1 LPRDEYNYNSTRFI
15 QLRME
20 VGGTSVKNKNKSST
34 VGKPLLYI
42 AQVSMELA
50 APKIKRIILTNFE
63 NEDRKERSNRNE
75 NAVSSA
81 VEEVIEQ
88 QEEQQEEQVEEK
100 IEEEEQVQEQQEPV
114 RTVPYNKSFK
124 DMNNDEK
131 IHFLLNRPHYIPKVR
146 CRIKTATVS
155 YIGSIISYRNGI
167 VSIMPQ
173 NSMRDIKLSI
183 DDIQSIS
190 MAGF

>member
-1 LPRDEYNYNSTRFI
+1 
-15 QLRME
+15 M
-20 VGGTSVKNKNKSST
+20 KNKNKSST

-42 AQVSMELA
+42 TQVSLELA

-63 NEDRKERSNRNE
+63 NEDQKEKSNGHE
-75 NAVSSA
+75 NIVSSA

-88 QEEQQEEQVEEK
+88 EQQEEQQVEEK
-100 IEEEEQVQEQQEPV
+100 IEEEKEEHIEQEEQEPEPV

-124 DMNNDEK
+124 DMDNDEK

-155 YIGSIISYRNGI
+155 YVGSIISYRNGI

-173 NSMRDIKLSI
+173 NSMRDIRLSI

>member
-1 LPRDEYNYNSTRFI
+1 
-15 QLRME
+15 ME

-42 AQVSMELA
+42 AQVNLELA

-63 NEDRKERSNRNE
+63 DEDQKEQSNRNE
-75 NAVSSA
+75 SIVSSA
-81 VEEVIEQ
+81 VEEVVEQ
-88 QEEQQEEQVEEK
+88 EKQEPREEPKVEVEEK
-100 IEEEEQVQEQQEPV
+100 VEEEQV

-124 DMNNDEK
+124 DMNNEEK
-131 IHFLLNRPHYIPKVR
+131 IHFLLNRPHYIPKIR
-146 CRIKTATVS
+146 CRIRTTTVS

-167 VSIMPQ
+167 VSIMPP
-173 NSMRDIKLSI
+173 NSMRDIRLSI
-183 DDIQSIS
+183 EDIKSID

>member
-1 LPRDEYNYNSTRFI
+1 
-15 QLRME
+15 ME

-42 AQVSMELA
+42 AQVSLELT
-50 APKIKRIILTNFE
+50 APKIKRIILTNFG
-63 NEDRKERSNRNE
+63 NEDQKEQSNRNE
-75 NAVSSA
+75 NIVSSA
-81 VEEVIEQ
+81 VEEVTEQEQ
-88 QEEQQEEQVEEK
+88 QEEQQVEEK
-100 IEEEEQVQEQQEPV
+100 IEEEKKEAHAEQEQQEQV

-155 YIGSIISYRNGI
+155 YVGSIISYRNGI

-173 NSMRDIKLSI
+173 NSMRDIRLSI

>member
-1 LPRDEYNYNSTRFI
+1 
-15 QLRME
+15 ME

-42 AQVSMELA
+42 AQVSLELT

-63 NEDRKERSNRNE
+63 NEDQKEQSNRNE
-75 NAVSSA
+75 NIVSSA
-81 VEEVIEQ
+81 VEEVTEQEQ
-88 QEEQQEEQVEEK
+88 QEEQQVEEK
-100 IEEEEQVQEQQEPV
+100 IEEEEKEAHAEQEQQEQQEQV

-155 YIGSIISYRNGI
+155 YVGSIISYRNGI

-173 NSMRDIKLSI
+173 NSMRDIRLSI

>member
-1 LPRDEYNYNSTRFI
+1 
-15 QLRME
+15 ME

-42 AQVSMELA
+42 AQVNLELV

-63 NEDRKERSNRNE
+63 DEDRKEKSNGNE
-75 NAVSSA
+75 NVVSSA
-81 VEEVIEQ
+81 VEEVLE
-88 QEEQQEEQVEEK
+88 QEEQQIEEGK
-100 IEEEEQVQEQQEPV
+100 IEEEEQEKQQEQEEQEQV

-124 DMNNDEK
+124 DMNNEEK
-131 IHFLLNRPHYIPKVR
+131 IHFLLNRPHYIPKIR
-146 CRIKTATVS
+146 CRIRTTTVS

-167 VSIMPQ
+167 VSIMPP
-173 NSMRDIKLSI
+173 NSMRDVRLSI
-183 DDIQSIS
+183 EDIKSID

>member
-1 LPRDEYNYNSTRFI
+1 
-15 QLRME
+15 ME

-42 AQVSMELA
+42 TQVSLELT

-63 NEDRKERSNRNE
+63 NEDQKEQSDRQE
-75 NAVSSA
+75 NIVSSA
-81 VEEVIEQ
+81 VEEVIEHEQ
-88 QEEQQEEQVEEK
+88 QEEQQVEEK
-100 IEEEEQVQEQQEPV
+100 IEEEEKEEHAEQEEKEEQEPEPEPV

-155 YIGSIISYRNGI
+155 YIGSIMSYRNGI

-173 NSMRDIKLSI
+173 NSMRDIRLSI

>member
-1 LPRDEYNYNSTRFI
+1 
-15 QLRME
+15 ME

-42 AQVSMELA
+42 AQVNLELA

-63 NEDRKERSNRNE
+63 NEDRKEESNRNE
-75 NAVSSA
+75 NIVSSA

-88 QEEQQEEQVEEK
+88 QEEQQVEEK
-100 IEEEEQVQEQQEPV
+100 IEEEEQVQEQQEQKEQHEPV

-124 DMNNDEK
+124 DMNNEEK
-131 IHFLLNRPHYIPKVR
+131 IHFLLNRPHYIPKIR

-155 YIGSIISYRNGI
+155 YVGSIISYRNGI
-167 VSIMPQ
+167 VAIMPP

-183 DDIQSIS
+183 DDVQSIS

>member
-1 LPRDEYNYNSTRFI
+1 
-15 QLRME
+15 ME

-42 AQVSMELA
+42 TQVSLELA

-63 NEDRKERSNRNE
+63 NEDQKEQSNRHE
-75 NAVSSA
+75 NIVSGA
-81 VEEVIEQ
+81 VEEVTEQEQ
-88 QEEQQEEQVEEK
+88 QEEQQGEEK
-100 IEEEEQVQEQQEPV
+100 IEEEKEEHIEQEEQEPEPV

-155 YIGSIISYRNGI
+155 YVGSIISYRHGI

-173 NSMRDIKLSI
+173 NSMRDIRLSI

>member
-1 LPRDEYNYNSTRFI
+1 
-15 QLRME
+15 ME

-42 AQVSMELA
+42 AQVNLELA

-63 NEDRKERSNRNE
+63 NEDQKEKSNRKENV
-75 NAVSSA
+75 VSSA

-88 QEEQQEEQVEEK
+88 KQQEEQQVEGKIEHEEQ
-100 IEEEEQVQEQQEPV
+100 EEQEEHEEQV
-114 RTVPYNKSFK
+114 RTVPHNKSFK
-124 DMNNDEK
+124 DMNKEEK
-131 IHFLLNRPHYIPKVR
+131 IHFLLNRPHYIPKIR
-146 CRIKTATVS
+146 CRIKTTTIS

-167 VSIMPQ
+167 VSIMPP
-173 NSMRDIKLSI
+173 NSMRDVRLSI
-183 DDIQSIS
+183 EDIKSID

>member
-1 LPRDEYNYNSTRFI
+1 
-15 QLRME
+15 ME

-42 AQVSMELA
+42 AQVNLELA

-63 NEDRKERSNRNE
+63 NEDRKEESNRNE
-75 NAVSSA
+75 NIVSSA

-88 QEEQQEEQVEEK
+88 QEEQQVEEK
-100 IEEEEQVQEQQEPV
+100 IEEEEQVQEQQEQQEPV

-124 DMNNDEK
+124 DMNNEEK
-131 IHFLLNRPHYIPKVR
+131 IHFLLNRPHYIPKIR

-155 YIGSIISYRNGI
+155 YVGSIISYRNGI
-167 VSIMPQ
+167 VAIMPP

>member
-1 LPRDEYNYNSTRFI
+1 
-15 QLRME
+15 ME

-42 AQVSMELA
+42 AQVNLELA

-63 NEDRKERSNRNE
+63 NEDRKEESNRNE
-75 NAVSSA
+75 NIVSSA

-88 QEEQQEEQVEEK
+88 QEEQQVEEK
-100 IEEEEQVQEQQEPV
+100 IEEEEQVQEQQEQKEQHEPV

-124 DMNNDEK
+124 DMNNEEK
-131 IHFLLNRPHYIPKVR
+131 IHFLLNRPHYIPKIR

-155 YIGSIISYRNGI
+155 YVGSIISYRNGI
-167 VSIMPQ
+167 VAIMPP

>member
-1 LPRDEYNYNSTRFI
+1 
-15 QLRME
+15 ME

-42 AQVSMELA
+42 AQVSLELA

-63 NEDRKERSNRNE
+63 NENQKEQSNGQE
-75 NAVSSA
+75 NIVSSA

-88 QEEQQEEQVEEK
+88 EQQEEQQVEEK
-100 IEEEEQVQEQQEPV
+100 IEEEVKEEQAEQEQQEPV

-173 NSMRDIKLSI
+173 NSMRDIRLSI

>member
-1 LPRDEYNYNSTRFI
+1 
-15 QLRME
+15 ME

-42 AQVSMELA
+42 AQVNLELA

-63 NEDRKERSNRNE
+63 DEDQKEQSNRNE
-75 NAVSSA
+75 SIVSSA
-81 VEEVIEQ
+81 VEEVVEQ
-88 QEEQQEEQVEEK
+88 EKQEPREEPKVEVEEK
-100 IEEEEQVQEQQEPV
+100 VEEEEEQV

-124 DMNNDEK
+124 DMNNEEK

-146 CRIKTATVS
+146 CRIRTTTVS

-167 VSIMPQ
+167 VSIMPP
-173 NSMRDIKLSI
+173 NSMRDIRLSI
-183 DDIQSIS
+183 EDIKSID

>member
-1 LPRDEYNYNSTRFI
+1 
-15 QLRME
+15 ME

-42 AQVSMELA
+42 AQVSLELA

-63 NEDRKERSNRNE
+63 NEDQKEESNRNE
-75 NAVSSA
+75 NVVSSA
-81 VEEVIEQ
+81 VEEVIEEQ
-88 QEEQQEEQVEEK
+88 QEQQEEQVEEK

-124 DMNNDEK
+124 DMNNEEK

-155 YIGSIISYRNGI
+155 YVGSIISYRNGI
-167 VSIMPQ
+167 VAIMPP

-183 DDIQSIS
+183 DDNQSIS

>member
-1 LPRDEYNYNSTRFI
+1 
-15 QLRME
+15 ME

-42 AQVSMELA
+42 AQVSLELA

-63 NEDRKERSNRNE
+63 NEDRKEESNRNE
-75 NAVSSA
+75 NVVSSA

-88 QEEQQEEQVEEK
+88 EEQQEEQEEEQVEEK
-100 IEEEEQVQEQQEPV
+100 TEEEEQVQEQHEPV

-124 DMNNDEK
+124 DMNNEEK

-146 CRIKTATVS
+146 CRIKTATIS
-155 YIGSIISYRNGI
+155 YVGSIISYRNGI
-167 VSIMPQ
+167 VAIMPP
-173 NSMRDIKLSI
+173 NSMRDIKLPI

>member
-1 LPRDEYNYNSTRFI
+1 
-15 QLRME
+15 ME

-42 AQVSMELA
+42 AQVNLELA

-63 NEDRKERSNRNE
+63 NEDRKEESDRNE
-75 NAVSSA
+75 NIVSSA

-88 QEEQQEEQVEEK
+88 QEEQQEEQQVEEK
-100 IEEEEQVQEQQEPV
+100 MEGAEQVQEQKEQQEPV

-124 DMNNDEK
+124 DMNNEEK
-131 IHFLLNRPHYIPKVR
+131 IHFLLNRPHYIPKIR

-155 YIGSIISYRNGI
+155 YVGSIISYRNGI
-167 VSIMPQ
+167 VAIMPP

>member
-1 LPRDEYNYNSTRFI
+1 
-15 QLRME
+15 ME

-42 AQVSMELA
+42 AQVSLELA

-63 NEDRKERSNRNE
+63 NEDQKEQSNRNE
-75 NAVSSA
+75 NIVSSA
-81 VEEVIEQ
+81 VEEVTEQEQ
-88 QEEQQEEQVEEK
+88 QEEQQVEEK
-100 IEEEEQVQEQQEPV
+100 IEEEKEEHIEQEEQEPEPV

-155 YIGSIISYRNGI
+155 YVGSIISYRNGI

-173 NSMRDIKLSI
+173 NSMRDIRLSI

>member
-1 LPRDEYNYNSTRFI
+1 
-15 QLRME
+15 ME

-42 AQVSMELA
+42 AQVNLELA

-81 VEEVIEQ
+81 VEEVIEQQ

>member
-1 LPRDEYNYNSTRFI
+1 
-15 QLRME
+15 ME

-42 AQVSMELA
+42 AQVSLELT
-50 APKIKRIILTNFE
+50 APKIKRIILTNFG
-63 NEDRKERSNRNE
+63 NEDQKEQSNRNE
-75 NAVSSA
+75 NIVSSA
-81 VEEVIEQ
+81 VEEVTEQEQ
-88 QEEQQEEQVEEK
+88 QEEQQVEEK
-100 IEEEEQVQEQQEPV
+100 IEEEKKEAHAEQEQQEQKEPV

-155 YIGSIISYRNGI
+155 YVGSIISYRNGI

-173 NSMRDIKLSI
+173 NSMRDIRLSI

>member
-1 LPRDEYNYNSTRFI
+1 
-15 QLRME
+15 ME

-42 AQVSMELA
+42 AQVSLELA

-63 NEDRKERSNRNE
+63 NEDRKEERNRNE
-75 NAVSSA
+75 NVVSSA

-88 QEEQQEEQVEEK
+88 QEQQEQQEEEQQEEQVEEK

-124 DMNNDEK
+124 DMNNEEK

-155 YIGSIISYRNGI
+155 YVGSIISYRNGI
-167 VSIMPQ
+167 VAIMPP

-183 DDIQSIS
+183 EDIQSIS

>member
-1 LPRDEYNYNSTRFI
+1 
-15 QLRME
+15 M
-20 VGGTSVKNKNKSST
+20 KNKNKSST

-42 AQVSMELA
+42 AQVSLELA

-63 NEDRKERSNRNE
+63 NEDQKEESNRNE
-75 NAVSSA
+75 NVVSSA
-81 VEEVIEQ
+81 VEEVIE
-88 QEEQQEEQVEEK
+88 EQQEQKEQQVEEK
-100 IEEEEQVQEQQEPV
+100 IEEEEELEQKQKEPV

-124 DMNNDEK
+124 DMNNEEK

-155 YIGSIISYRNGI
+155 YVGSIISYRNGI
-167 VSIMPQ
+167 VAIMPP
-173 NSMRDIKLSI
+173 NSMRDIRLSI
-183 DDIQSIS
+183 EEIKSID

>member
-1 LPRDEYNYNSTRFI
+1 
-15 QLRME
+15 ME

-42 AQVSMELA
+42 AQVSLELA

-63 NEDRKERSNRNE
+63 NEDQKEESNRNE
-75 NAVSSA
+75 NVVSSA

-88 QEEQQEEQVEEK
+88 EEQQQEQEEQVEEK
-100 IEEEEQVQEQQEPV
+100 TEEEEQVQEQHEPV

-124 DMNNDEK
+124 DMNNEEK

-155 YIGSIISYRNGI
+155 YVGSIISYRNGI
-167 VSIMPQ
+167 VAIMPP
-173 NSMRDIKLSI
+173 NSMRDIRLSI
-183 DDIQSIS
+183 EEIKSID

>member
-1 LPRDEYNYNSTRFI
+1 
-15 QLRME
+15 M
-20 VGGTSVKNKNKSST
+20 KNKNKSST

-42 AQVSMELA
+42 TQVSLELT

-63 NEDRKERSNRNE
+63 NEDQKEQSDRQE
-75 NAVSSA
+75 NIVSSA

-88 QEEQQEEQVEEK
+88 EQQEEQQVEEK
-100 IEEEEQVQEQQEPV
+100 IEEEKEEHAEQEEQEPV

-124 DMNNDEK
+124 DMNNDER

-155 YIGSIISYRNGI
+155 YIGSIMSYRNGI

>member
-1 LPRDEYNYNSTRFI
+1 
-15 QLRME
+15 ME

-42 AQVSMELA
+42 AQVSLELA

-63 NEDRKERSNRNE
+63 NEDQKEQSNRQE
-75 NAVSSA
+75 NIVSGA

-88 QEEQQEEQVEEK
+88 EQQEEQQVEEK
-100 IEEEEQVQEQQEPV
+100 IEEEKEEHAEQEEQEQQEQQEPV

-146 CRIKTATVS
+146 CRIKTTTAS
-155 YIGSIISYRNGI
+155 YVGSIISYRNGI

-173 NSMRDIKLSI
+173 NSMRDIRLSI

>member
-1 LPRDEYNYNSTRFI
+1 
-15 QLRME
+15 ME

-42 AQVSMELA
+42 AQVNLELA

-63 NEDRKERSNRNE
+63 NEDRKEESNRNE
-75 NAVSSA
+75 NVVSSA

-88 QEEQQEEQVEEK
+88 QEEQRV
-100 IEEEEQVQEQQEPV
+100 EEEQVQEQKEQKEQQEPV
-114 RTVPYNKSFK
+114 RTIPYNKSFK
-124 DMNNDEK
+124 DMNNEEK

-167 VSIMPQ
+167 VAIMPP
-173 NSMRDIKLSI
+173 NSMRDIRVAIEEIKSI
-183 DDIQSIS
+183 D

>member
-1 LPRDEYNYNSTRFI
+1 
-15 QLRME
+15 M
-20 VGGTSVKNKNKSST
+20 KNKNKSST

-42 AQVSMELA
+42 AQVSLELA

-63 NEDRKERSNRNE
+63 NEDRKEESNRNE
-75 NAVSSA
+75 NVVSSA

-88 QEEQQEEQVEEK
+88 EEQQQEQEEQQQEQEEQVEEK
-100 IEEEEQVQEQQEPV
+100 TEEEEQVQEQHEPV

-124 DMNNDEK
+124 DMNNEEK

-146 CRIKTATVS
+146 CRIKTATIS
-155 YIGSIISYRNGI
+155 YVGSIISYRNGI
-167 VSIMPQ
+167 VAIMPP
-173 NSMRDIKLSI
+173 NSMRDIRLSI
-183 DDIQSIS
+183 EEIKSID

>member
-1 LPRDEYNYNSTRFI
+1 
-15 QLRME
+15 ME

-42 AQVSMELA
+42 AQVSLELA

-63 NEDRKERSNRNE
+63 NEDRKEESNRDE
-75 NAVSSA
+75 NVVSSA

-88 QEEQQEEQVEEK
+88 EQEQEQQEEQQVEGK
-100 IEEEEQVQEQQEPV
+100 IEEEEQVQEQQEQESEPV

-124 DMNNDEK
+124 DMNNEEK

-155 YIGSIISYRNGI
+155 YVGSIISYRNGI
-167 VSIMPQ
+167 VAIMPP

-183 DDIQSIS
+183 EDIQSIS

>member
-1 LPRDEYNYNSTRFI
+1 
-15 QLRME
+15 ME

-42 AQVSMELA
+42 AQVSLELA

-63 NEDRKERSNRNE
+63 NEDRKEESNRNE
-75 NAVSSA
+75 NVVSSA
-81 VEEVIEQ
+81 VEEVIE

-100 IEEEEQVQEQQEPV
+100 TEEEEQVQEQHEPM

-124 DMNNDEK
+124 DMNNEEK

-146 CRIKTATVS
+146 CRIKTATIS
-155 YIGSIISYRNGI
+155 YVGSIISYRNGI
-167 VSIMPQ
+167 VAIMPP
-173 NSMRDIKLSI
+173 NSMRDIRLSI
-183 DDIQSIS
+183 EEIKSID

>member
-1 LPRDEYNYNSTRFI
+1 
-15 QLRME
+15 ME

-42 AQVSMELA
+42 AQVNLELA
-50 APKIKRIILTNFE
+50 TPKIKRIILTNFE
-63 NEDRKERSNRNE
+63 NEGQNEKSNRNE
-75 NAVSSA
+75 NIVSSA
-81 VEEVIEQ
+81 VEEVVEQ
-88 QEEQQEEQVEEK
+88 EKQEPREEPQVEVEEK
-100 IEEEEQVQEQQEPV
+100 VEEEQV

-124 DMNNDEK
+124 DMNNEEK

-146 CRIKTATVS
+146 CRIRTTTVS

-167 VSIMPQ
+167 VSIMPP
-173 NSMRDIKLSI
+173 NSMRDIRLSI
-183 DDIQSIS
+183 EDIKSID

>member
-1 LPRDEYNYNSTRFI
+1 
-15 QLRME
+15 ME

-42 AQVSMELA
+42 AQVSLELA

-63 NEDRKERSNRNE
+63 NEERNRSE
-75 NAVSSA
+75 NVVSSA

-88 QEEQQEEQVEEK
+88 QEQQEQQEEQVEEKIEEK

-124 DMNNDEK
+124 DMNNEEK

-155 YIGSIISYRNGI
+155 YVGSIISYRNGI
-167 VSIMPQ
+167 VAIMPP

-183 DDIQSIS
+183 EDIQSIS

>member
-1 LPRDEYNYNSTRFI
+1 
-15 QLRME
+15 ME

-42 AQVSMELA
+42 AQVSLELA

-63 NEDRKERSNRNE
+63 NEDQKEESNRNE
-75 NAVSSA
+75 NVVSSA
-81 VEEVIEQ
+81 VEEVIEE
-88 QEEQQEEQVEEK
+88 QEEQQVEEK
-100 IEEEEQVQEQQEPV
+100 IEEEEELEQKQKEPV

-124 DMNNDEK
+124 NMNNEEK

-146 CRIKTATVS
+146 CRIKTATIS
-155 YIGSIISYRNGI
+155 YVGSIISYRNGI
-167 VSIMPQ
+167 VAIMPP
-173 NSMRDIKLSI
+173 NSMRDIRLSI
-183 DDIQSIS
+183 EEIKSID

>member
-1 LPRDEYNYNSTRFI
+1 
-15 QLRME
+15 M
-20 VGGTSVKNKNKSST
+20 KNKNKSST

-81 VEEVIEQ
+81 VEEVI
-88 QEEQQEEQVEEK
+88 EQQEEQVEEK

-173 NSMRDIKLSI
+173 NSMRDIRLSI

>member
-1 LPRDEYNYNSTRFI
+1 
-15 QLRME
+15 ME

-42 AQVSMELA
+42 AQVSLELA

-63 NEDRKERSNRNE
+63 NEDPKEKSNIQE
-75 NAVSSA
+75 NVVSSA

-88 QEEQQEEQVEEK
+88 QEEQQVEGK
-100 IEEEEQVQEQQEPV
+100 IEEEEKEEHAEQEEQEPEPV
-114 RTVPYNKSFK
+114 RTVPHNKSFK

-155 YIGSIISYRNGI
+155 YVGSIISYRNGI

-173 NSMRDIKLSI
+173 NSMRDIRLSI